1 MVLIV
6 PPDQVIN
13 QLQEFDNDTKIY
25 KIECVIE
32 RQNGNEKRIIIEV
45 I

>member
-32 RQNGNEKRIIIEV
+32 KGKMVIINIS
-45 I
+45 

>member
-6 PPDQVIN
+6 PPENENQVIN

-25 KIECVIE
+25 KIGCVIE
-32 RQNGNEKRIIIEV
+32 R
-45 I
+45 

>member
-6 PPDQVIN
+6 PPENENRVIN

-32 RQNGNEKRIIIEV
+32 KGKMVMRNEL
-45 I
+45 